1 MRLSEKKIYE
11 LIHFINHEIEEYQEL
26 IDAGYKDYYKQK
38 YTMQDILD
46 YVKDLFDVDNE
57 KEVD

>member
-1 MRLSEKKIYE
+1 MKITEKKVYE

-26 IDAGYKDYYKQK
+26 IDAGYKDYQKRK

-46 YVKDLFDVDNE
+46 YVKDLFDVNNE
-57 KEVD
+57 KEVE

>member
-1 MRLSEKKIYE
+1 MKLTEKKVYE

-26 IDAGYKDYYKQK
+26 IDAGYKDYQKRK

-46 YVKDLFDVDNE
+46 YVKDLFDVNNE
-57 KEVD
+57 KEVE